1 MKYREVKQL
10 GSEDLKAKESEL
22 KKELMKLYAKV
33 ATGTSPE
40 NSGKIRQIRKTL
52 ARIEQAR
59 KKLNKKNE

>member
-1 MKYREVKQL
+1 MKYREIKQL